1 MALARFPQWKQQAA
15 VFPRNRAALNS
26 PIDGI
31 KPPGPQKPM
40 HFRANDKAAHLK
52 KLFIAGRYHP
62 GSPDRDMA
70 G

>member
-1 MALARFPQWKQQAA
+1 MARARFPQWKQQAA

-26 PIDGI
+26 PIGGI
-31 KPPGPQKPM
+31 EPRGPQKPV
-40 HFRANDKAAHLK
+40 HFRASDDAAPLK